1 MPRAL
6 HRRGGKALK
15 YPNGLWVWFKAAEKT
30 ESERRKKPARAP
42 GAALP
47 RPILGEL
54 LKEPRA
60 FIGTREDVMM
70 LEHKDIELLADVTS
84 SRGRAHSRPLPAP
97 GPSFSS
103 GPPTA
108 SHLLQILPILRGGR
122 PPAPLS
128 EHLPLGGGHSPDP
141 LHMCSP
147 WRHTTDARGV
157 SGPLR
162 HQDRPH
168 VPQRPVSWSVG
179 VWHTL
184 RMKRLCFLLITFCWL
199 EAHLA
204 GSGDADAGKSQTHAR
219 KHPHGQA
226 ACGRPAC
233 VTWVLPPGADAHAC
247 QPECSTETSREIVM
261 HEVATGAFS

>member
-1 MPRAL
+1 
-6 HRRGGKALK
+6 
-15 YPNGLWVWFKAAEKT
+15 
-30 ESERRKKPARAP
+30 
-42 GAALP
+42 
-47 RPILGEL
+47 
-54 LKEPRA
+54 
-60 FIGTREDVMM
+60 MM

-184 RMKRLCFLLITFCWL
+184 RMKRLCFLLITWGGTTQAPGKPAVTPNRPFPAKSAAAL
-199 EAHLA
+199 ERRSGGRKTECRKMYNDGSTSVMAISAPLA
-204 GSGDADAGKSQTHAR
+204 TDQSEDGKV
-219 KHPHGQA
+219 PHGVQRDA
-226 ACGRPAC
+226 RMNWLSKTHKEKGFCP
-233 VTWVLPPGADAHAC
+233 LPIF
-247 QPECSTETSREIVM
+247 PECLRVAEATVVVLGPRDDK
-261 HEVATGAFS
+261 HEKRTKVARMLRQKYRKNLDLLRHG

>member
-184 RMKRLCFLLITFCWL
+184 RMKRLCFLLITNRF
-199 EAHLA
+199 
-204 GSGDADAGKSQTHAR
+204 GGDER
-219 KHPHGQA
+219 
-226 ACGRPAC
+226 C
-233 VTWVLPPGADAHAC
+233 
-247 QPECSTETSREIVM
+247 PEVSLREV
-261 HEVATGAFS
+261 S

>member
-1 MPRAL
+1 MASSFGLPPEPPRADPSSP
-6 HRRGGKALK
+6 ALK
-15 YPNGLWVWFKAAEKT
+15 WGFRPMSEERWLATFTPGTAA
-30 ESERRKKPARAP
+30 SAGSLLSP
-42 GAALP
+42 GSNFRLSA
-47 RPILGEL
+47 
-54 LKEPRA
+54 
-60 FIGTREDVMM
+60 
-70 LEHKDIELLADVTS
+70 
-84 SRGRAHSRPLPAP
+84 AHSRPLPAP

-108 SHLLQILPILRGGR
+108 SHLLQILPILRGGC
-122 PPAPLS
+122 PPALLS

-184 RMKRLCFLLITFCWL
+184 RMKQLCFLLIT
-199 EAHLA
+199 
-204 GSGDADAGKSQTHAR
+204 
-219 KHPHGQA
+219 
-226 ACGRPAC
+226 
-233 VTWVLPPGADAHAC
+233 
-247 QPECSTETSREIVM
+247 
-261 HEVATGAFS
+261 